1 MKIALASPY
10 DLAYPGTRWSR
21 RHENQVSQG
30 SPADVVFYR
39 HVSSAELPRH
49 RQLWDFKPVQT
60 GDRINI
66 GQRELIFIEAGDE
79 LLNNHL
85 LPLLN

>member
-30 SPADVVFYR
+30 NPADIVFYR
-39 HVSSAELPRH
+39 HVSPAELPRH
-49 RQLWDFKPVQT
+49 HQPWDFKPCKPGT
-60 GDRINI
+60 ESTLA
-66 GQRELIFIEAGDE
+66 RESSYLSKRET
-79 LLNNHL
+79 NC
-85 LPLLN
+85 